1 MLLKLLRAILF
12 SQQIHPKG
20 RCPAVAG
27 SILTLFVFLATACST
42 ALNSVIS
49 EDIYEGTQID
59 GAAPDFQLIDQNGQT
74 LTLADFQG
82 QVVVLT
88 FLDSRCQDTCPLTA
102 ADLRRTHQ
110 ALGDAAH
117 SVVFLGVNV
126 NVNANTRTDITAATQ
141 EWHLDEISTWHFLT
155 GNSTELETVWESY
168 HIEVIPPMDESGDLS
183 HSPGV
188 YLIDRSGQQRWYVST
203 PFVGLGTAAP
213 SRPLSELLT
222 MHIEELL
229 SES

>member
-1 MLLKLLRAILF
+1 MSSKQIYLNYLRLTVT
-12 SQQIHPKG
+12 S
-20 RCPAVAG
+20 
-27 SILTLFVFLATACST
+27 SILILLTFQLAACST
-42 ALNSVIS
+42 APSSVIS

-59 GAAPDFQLIDQNGQT
+59 GAAPDFQLVDQNGQT
-74 LTLADFQG
+74 LALSDFQG

-102 ADLRRTHQ
+102 ADFRRTHQ
-110 ALGDAAH
+110 ALGTAAP

-126 NVNANTRTDITAATQ
+126 NVNANTLEDITAATQ
-141 EWHLDEISTWHFLT
+141 EWHLDEISTWHFLM
-155 GNSTELETVWESY
+155 GNPTELETVWQSY
-168 HIEVIPPMDESGDLS
+168 NIEVIPPTEESGDLS

-188 YLIDRSGQQRWYVST
+188 YLIDQSGQQRWYVST

-213 SRPLSELLT
+213 SRPLNELLT

>member
-1 MLLKLLRAILF
+1 M
-12 SQQIHPKG
+12 
-20 RCPAVAG
+20 
-27 SILTLFVFLATACST
+27 FVFVVTACSIT
-42 ALNSVIS
+42 PNVVIS

-59 GAAPDFQLIDQNGQT
+59 GTAPDFQLVDQNGQT
-74 LTLADFQG
+74 VALSDFQG

-110 ALGDAAH
+110 ALGDTAH
-117 SVVFLGVNV
+117 LVVFLGVNV
-126 NVNANTRTDITAATQ
+126 NVNANTLADITAATQ
-141 EWHLDEISTWHFLT
+141 EWHLDEISTWHFLM
-155 GNSTELETVWESY
+155 GNPTELETVWQSY
-168 HIEVIPPMDESGDLS
+168 GIEVIPPADEGGDLS

-213 SRPLSELLT
+213 SRPLNELLT

-229 SES
+229 RES

>member
-1 MLLKLLRAILF
+1 MLLKLLRAIL
-12 SQQIHPKG
+12 SPKQIHPNY
-20 RCPAVAG
+20 RCLTVTG

-42 ALNSVIS
+42 APNSVIS
-49 EDIYEGTQID
+49 EDVYEGTQID

-110 ALGDAAH
+110 ALGTAAP

-126 NVNANTRTDITAATQ
+126 NVNANTLADITAATQ

-155 GNSTELETVWESY
+155 GGSPELEAVWQSY
-168 HIEVIPPMDESGDLS
+168 GIDVMPPVDEGGDLS
-183 HSPGV
+183 HSPGI
-188 YLIDRSGQQRWYVST
+188 YLIDQNGQQRWYVST
-203 PFVGLGTAAP
+203 PFVGPNTPAP
-213 SRPLSELLT
+213 SRPLNELLT
-222 MHIEELL
+222 MHIRQLL
-229 SES
+229 SDN